1 MVVPW
6 GTDLAMVEAALRKL
20 SEEVEYA

>member
-1 MVVPW
+1 VPW

-20 SEEVEYA
+20 SEEVIYA